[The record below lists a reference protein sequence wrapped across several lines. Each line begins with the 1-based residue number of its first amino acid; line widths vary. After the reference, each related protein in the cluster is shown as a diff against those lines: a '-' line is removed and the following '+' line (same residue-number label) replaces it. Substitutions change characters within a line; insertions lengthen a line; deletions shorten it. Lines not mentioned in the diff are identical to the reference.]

1 MSHTVI
7 RWAENPSELAGTA
20 KSVQP
25 VKAEM
30 AWARR
35 VGADPL

>member
-7 RWAENPSELAGTA
+7 RWAENPSELPGTA

-30 AWARR
+30 ACAGR
-35 VGADPL
+35 VGADAL